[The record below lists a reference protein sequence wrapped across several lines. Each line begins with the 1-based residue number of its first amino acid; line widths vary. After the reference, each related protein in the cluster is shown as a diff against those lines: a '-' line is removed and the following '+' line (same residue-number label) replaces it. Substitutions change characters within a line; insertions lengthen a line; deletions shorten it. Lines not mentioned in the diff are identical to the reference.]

1 MEEPDGIR
9 SATNAGNQ
17 TNLGTR
23 ASGVPVSAKSRRDA
37 CVPRELRAC
46 FASNHALKF
55 AYHQR
60 IWMRT
65 ERAAKQIISIGN
77 ISHPVTQ
84 RFVNRVFQS
93 ARTRINFTHFR
104 AEQTHAKD
112 IQGLSPHV
120 FRSHIHD
127 TLQTK

>member
-1 MEEPDGIR
+1 SASAIRVESRRVFTQFIADAAGFDANHTHSIVGEKRMEEPDGIR
-9 SATNAGNQ
+9 SAPNAGNQ

-55 AYHQR
+55 ADHQR

-65 ERAAKQIISIGN
+65 ERAAKQVIGIGN
-77 ISHPVTQ
+77 IRHPVTQ
-84 RFVNRVFQS
+84 
-93 ARTRINFTHFR
+93 
-104 AEQTHAKD
+104 
-112 IQGLSPHV
+112 
-120 FRSHIHD
+120 
-127 TLQTK
+127 